1 MIYRY
6 SREDAIRDGVLVDI
20 TELAKESGF
29 KFPTAITNTVYEKH
43 LNSEDEDVT
52 TARIHDTLW
61 MLYVAIKQE
70 KNPSDRIL
78 FELYYGKE
86 LVKLKAIIGPGD
98 TPAPV
103 LTIMLP
109 EED

>member
-6 SREDAIRDGVLVDI
+6 SREDAIRDGVLIDI
-20 TELAKESGF
+20 TELAKENGF
-29 KFPTAITNTVYEKH
+29 KFPTAITNTVWEKY
-43 LNSEDEDVT
+43 LNKKDVT
-52 TARIHDTLW
+52 ARVHDTMW
-61 MLYVAIKQE
+61 MLYVAIKQS
-70 KNPSDRIL
+70 KTPSDRIF

-86 LVKLKAIIGPGD
+86 LVKLKAVIGPGD
-98 TPAPV
+98 NLDPV